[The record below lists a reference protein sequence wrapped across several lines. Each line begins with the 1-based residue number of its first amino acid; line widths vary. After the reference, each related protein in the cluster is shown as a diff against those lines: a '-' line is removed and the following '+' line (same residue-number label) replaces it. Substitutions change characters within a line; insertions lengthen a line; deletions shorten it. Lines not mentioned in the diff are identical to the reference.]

1 MLKKVEIQ
9 EEDVTEMSD
18 WIQQF
23 KNEEDTQ
30 LLTIE
35 NLRTFNKKSDEF

>member
-9 EEDVTEMSD
+9 EEDVTEMSE

-23 KNEEDTQ
+23 RNEEETEP
-30 LLTIE
+30 LTIE